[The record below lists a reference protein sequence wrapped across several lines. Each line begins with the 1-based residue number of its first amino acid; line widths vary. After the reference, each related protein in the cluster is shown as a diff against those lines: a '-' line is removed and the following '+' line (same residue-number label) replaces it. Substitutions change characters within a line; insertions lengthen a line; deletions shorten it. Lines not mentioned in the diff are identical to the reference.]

1 MVTHTVLLVED
12 EPADFNLYRRYLSEA
27 AGEHQFRCEPAD
39 RLRAAIDRLQGGGI
53 DAILLDLNLPDSRG
67 LATFR
72 RVLAHAASLPIVILT
87 GLHDENLAIQAVSVG
102 AQDYL
107 VKDDIDADRLIR
119 ALRFAIYR
127 KRAEALPMTS
137 DAAQFNQVKR
147 RLDRLTM
154 RERQVLD
161 MLVQGKPLK
170 QIAARLGT
178 SPSTVKNQRRTIF
191 EKLGATCDV
200 DVVRMVLL
208 GSSTAMSS
216 ASRDAG
222 EVG

>member
-1 MVTHTVLLVED
+1 M
-12 EPADFNLYRRYLSEA
+12 N
-27 AGEHQFRCEPAD
+27 
-39 RLRAAIDRLQGGGI
+39 
-53 DAILLDLNLPDSRG
+53 
-67 LATFR
+67 
-72 RVLAHAASLPIVILT
+72 
-87 GLHDENLAIQAVSVG
+87 NLAYAMGQKAIWQNGYYVGTFSEYNMNAVRPRF
-102 AQDYL
+102 
-107 VKDDIDADRLIR
+107 KDRAKQSPTASTTNTAAEPTTDAE

-200 DVVRMVLL
+200 DVVRMLLL